1 MKWVN
6 NIQVLL
12 YTLLEELPSLMSDYF
27 VKHLLMVPY
36 FRLYQV
42 ETAFTSILASPY
54 FLNRVLYLHS
64 LLGISYFPYYSISFF
79 QLYLF
84 GSLNLK

>member
-1 MKWVN
+1 MKWAN
-6 NIQVLL
+6 NIEVLL

-27 VKHLLMVPY
+27 LKHLLMVPY
-36 FRLYQV
+36 FQLYQP

-54 FLNRVLYLHS
+54 FVNRVLSTSIRYS
-64 LLGISYFPYYSISFF
+64 VSFPYYSISFF